1 MMAPVASLFGR
12 RGSGDAALWTFVLA
26 VTVVPFGILVGR
38 ARRFLASGFGPEEL
52 AVAFRAELEQGREE
66 RVFEYGRGP
75 SLYERVLRLLGAGGL
90 AIAGVSGFILFGG
103 PVWAAPGLAQLFGW
117 SLSTGLIAGFLALV
131 RLQRRIDLDTR
142 IWSWLWQG
150 PLGRLMF
157 RIARVL
163 LPARSLPPPAT
174 HRPTELALAMA
185 AEQLFEQLPRET
197 RHQLREL
204 PDVVRRLEQDAQRMR
219 QRLEELN
226 DALGGKADEG
236 RSPDGEATALATRH
250 DRIVADLQGERDLV
264 HTRLADAV
272 RALETIRLN
281 LLRLHAGSG
290 SVQSLTTDLGLAREV
305 ASEINLLLEG
315 RREIERELG

>member
-1 MMAPVASLFGR
+1 M
-12 RGSGDAALWTFVLA
+12 
-26 VTVVPFGILVGR
+26 VPLGILAGR

-66 RVFEYGRGP
+66 RIFEYGRGP
-75 SLYERVLRLLGAGGL
+75 SLYERILRLLGAGGL
-90 AIAGVSGFILFGG
+90 AIAGLAGYLLFTG
-103 PVWAAPGLAQLFGW
+103 PFVYGPDRVLAQIFGW
-117 SLSTGLIAGFLALV
+117 SLSTGLLTGFLALV

-150 PLGRLMF
+150 PVGRLLF
-157 RIARVL
+157 RVARLL
-163 LPARSLPPPAT
+163 LPTKLLPPPAT

-185 AEQLFEQLPRET
+185 AEQLFEELPRET

-204 PDVVRRLEQDAQRMR
+204 PDVVRRLEQDAQKMR

-226 DALGGKADEG
+226 DALGGRGEEG
-236 RSPDGEATALATRH
+236 RGTSGDSAIGTRH
-250 DRIVADLQGERDLV
+250 DRIVADLETERNLV

-272 RALETIRLN
+272 KALETIRLN

-305 ASEINLLLEG
+305 AAAIALLLEG
-315 RREIERELG
+315 RRELDRELG